1 MACCD
6 VLFVYGTLMS
16 CATGRLGRA
25 ERARLY
31 REGRSL
37 GPAWTAGRLYDL
49 GRFPGMTE
57 PRDPGEI
64 VHGEAVRLADA
75 RSTLAW
81 LDAYEGIGAGGG
93 HDEYARVERPVCL
106 ASGGE
111 LNAALYLYRG
121 DVGRARRLPGGRW
134 PAAGEPSGS

>member
-1 MACCD
+1 MPPD

-16 CATGRLGRA
+16 CATGRLGLA

-37 GPAWTAGRLYDL
+37 GPARTAGRLYDL
-49 GRFPGMTE
+49 GLYPGMTE
-57 PRDPGEI
+57 PRAPGEI

-75 RSTLAW
+75 RRTLAW
-81 LDAYEGIGAGGG
+81 LDIYEGIGAGDG
-93 HDEYARVERPVCL
+93 HDEYARVEGPVWL
-106 ASGGE
+106 VSGGE

-121 DVGRARRLPGGRW
+121 DLGRARRLPCGRW
-134 PAAGEPSGS
+134 PATGEPSGG